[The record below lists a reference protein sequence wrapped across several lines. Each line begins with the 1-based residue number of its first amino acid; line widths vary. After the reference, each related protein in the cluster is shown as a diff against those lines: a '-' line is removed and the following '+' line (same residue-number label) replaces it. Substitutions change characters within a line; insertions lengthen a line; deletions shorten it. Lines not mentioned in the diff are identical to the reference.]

1 MSEIVIAAAV
11 PTEDLEDLYENAP
24 CGYLSLGPDGRI
36 VKINRTLATWIGY
49 PAERLLGKRL
59 RDLLNMAG
67 RIFYETHFAP
77 LLRMQGFFDEVA
89 LDLVT
94 VDGSKLAVL
103 ANASERRGETGE
115 LLFTRITLFR
125 ATERRRYERGLVEA
139 RTASEAAGA
148 IMRSQLDIETANAEL
163 REQFI
168 AVLGHDLRN
177 PLASIDAATT
187 LLRKRN
193 ADERSVRILDL
204 MQGSVGRM
212 SALIDNIL
220 DFARA
225 RLGSGITLDRS
236 ADQSLEPVLLQIV
249 DELRLSHPDRDI
261 EVSFAIHAS
270 VDCDRNRIGQLAS
283 NLLGNALTH
292 GDPTQPIQVRAA
304 TGDGEFQL
312 SIANGGSPIS
322 REAMAKLF
330 HPFFRGDVRASQQGL
345 GLGLHIA
352 SEIAAAHGGRITV
365 SSTLEETCFTFA
377 MPLEYER

>member
-103 ANASERRGETGE
+103 ANASERRGEKGE

>member
-1 MSEIVIAAAV
+1 MSEIIPEASA

-24 CGYLSLGPDGRI
+24 CGYLSLRPDGRI
-36 VKINRTLATWIGY
+36 VKVNKTLATWIGY
-49 PAERLLGKRL
+49 PAEQLLGKRL

-94 VDGSKLAVL
+94 AEGSKLAVL
-103 ANASERRGETGE
+103 ANASERRGEGGE

-125 ATERRRYERGLVEA
+125 ATERRRYERGLVAA

-148 IMRSQLDIETANAEL
+148 AMRSRLEVEEENAEL

-177 PLASIDAATT
+177 PLASIGAAANM
-187 LLRKRN
+187 LRKRN

-212 SALIDNIL
+212 SGLIDNIL
-220 DFARA
+220 DFARG
-225 RLGSGITLDRS
+225 RLGSGMTLERN
-236 ADQSLEPVLLQIV
+236 ADEPLEPVLRQVV
-249 DELRLSHPDRDI
+249 DELRLSHPDREI
-261 EVSFAIHAS
+261 EVDFALHAP
-270 VDCDRNRIGQLAS
+270 VDCDRNRIGQLTS

-292 GDPTQPIQVRAA
+292 GDPSRAIRVGAA
-304 TGDGEFQL
+304 TSDGEFQL
-312 SIANGGSPIS
+312 SVSNGGSPIS

-330 HPFFRGDVRASQQGL
+330 QPFFRGDVRSSQQGL

-365 SSTLEETCFTFA
+365 SSEVEKTCFTFA
-377 MPLEYER
+377 MPLA